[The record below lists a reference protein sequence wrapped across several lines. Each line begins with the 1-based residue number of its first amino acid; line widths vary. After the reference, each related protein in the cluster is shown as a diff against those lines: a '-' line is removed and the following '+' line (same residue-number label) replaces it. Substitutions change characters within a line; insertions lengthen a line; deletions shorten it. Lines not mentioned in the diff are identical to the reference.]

1 MRASLL
7 PLSCSVWS
15 CSVWCCSVWLAACHK
30 PVVVPTPGASPP
42 LPGVVTLVATAEL
55 RGTTEPCGCNS
66 DPLGDLARV
75 APLVRGGLWLDGGDL
90 TYPVEAVSPSQ
101 KPQADLKARAI
112 ADIYATAE
120 VALGPS
126 DGFGAVAPPRQAC
139 NATQTSALAP
149 PRVRMV
155 QGLRVGVFGV
165 SDPERAHAT
174 DPVAAARTAVAKLT
188 TDHAE
193 IVVGLLSMK
202 RSDARRVMKEVHGI
216 DFGVVGLDVEEGMR
230 EAEPVNDGWLVSP
243 ADQGRRV
250 AQLQITRGGAPEGQ
264 HIKLAAFEGSA
275 GRALALVRADRRV
288 ADLQKQLGVWTAD
301 KSADPAFVSAR
312 RDELARTQAERAEL
326 ASAPLAPP
334 SGPYF
339 TYALIDIK
347 RALPRDPDVAKR
359 LRELDHSIG
368 LANVAAAKG
377 VPAPAPE
384 PGKPTYVGQQQCAR
398 CHKDAAE
405 FWSGTHHAQA
415 WKTLLDVDKQ
425 YNYDCIGCH
434 VTGWQAPGG
443 SGLGTVEK
451 QALVNVQC
459 EVCHG
464 PGSKHVQEDGLDD
477 PLTVHAPEDNLCRAQ
492 CHTAEHSDTF
502 ALDAYLRDILGKGH
516 GEGRRKALGDGPTGH
531 ALRQAAM
538 ANAK

>member
-1 MRASLL
+1 M
-7 PLSCSVWS
+7 
-15 CSVWCCSVWLAACHK
+15 WLAACHK
-30 PVVVPTPGASPP
+30 PVVSPPAVSASPP
-42 LPGVVTLVATAEL
+42 GVVSLVATAEL

-90 TYPVEAVSPSQ
+90 TYPLEAVSPSQ
-101 KPQADLKARAI
+101 KPQADLKAQAI
-112 ADIYATAE
+112 AEIYATAE

-126 DGFGAVAPPRQAC
+126 DRFGAVAPPRQAC
-139 NATQTSALAP
+139 NALQTSALAQ
-149 PRVRMV
+149 PRVRLV

-165 SDPERAHAT
+165 SDPERTSAN
-174 DPVAAARTAVAKLT
+174 DPVAAARIALQHLTEQRAEVVVALF
-188 TDHAE
+188 A
-193 IVVGLLSMK
+193 MK

-216 DFGVVGLDVEEGMR
+216 DFGIVGLDVEEGMR

-250 AQLQITRGGAPEGQ
+250 AQLQVARGGAPEGQ

-275 GRALALVRADRRV
+275 GRALALLRADRRI
-288 ADLQKQLGVWTAD
+288 ADLQMQLGVWAAD
-301 KSADPAFVSAR
+301 KTADPAFVSAR
-312 RDELARTQAERAEL
+312 RDELTRIRAERAEL
-326 ASAPLAPP
+326 ASARLVPP

-339 TYALIDIK
+339 TYALVDIK

-368 LANVAAAKG
+368 LVNVAAAKG
-377 VPAPAPE
+377 VPAPPPE
-384 PGKPTYVGQQQCAR
+384 PGKPTYVGQQQCVR
-398 CHKDAAE
+398 CHKAAAD

-415 WKTLLDVDKQ
+415 WKTLVDVDKQ

-451 QALVNVQC
+451 QGLVNVQC

-477 PLTVHAPEDNLCRAQ
+477 PPTVHAPADNLCRAQ
-492 CHTAEHSDTF
+492 CHTTEHSDTF
-502 ALDAYLRDILGKGH
+502 ELDAYLRDILGKGH
-516 GEGRRKALGDGPTGH
+516 GEARRKALGDGPTGH